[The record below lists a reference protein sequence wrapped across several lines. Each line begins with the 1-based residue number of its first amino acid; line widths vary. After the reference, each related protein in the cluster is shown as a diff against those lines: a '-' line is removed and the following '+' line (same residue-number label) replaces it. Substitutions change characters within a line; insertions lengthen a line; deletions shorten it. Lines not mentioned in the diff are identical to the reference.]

1 MQETSSERNYNTISP
16 SGKWVLL
23 MKGHTKIPYAR
34 QTAELLKYPEKFVP
48 DFEKNDI
55 VFWIRTSHFE
65 SRYLSIDQLLEDI
78 PAHNIMELSSGFS
91 FRGLDFTRREN
102 VHYIDTDLPDMIST
116 KKNLIEQLD
125 RGQQSKK
132 GKLKLL
138 PLNALDEEAFKKTVQ
153 HFEEGPVTIVNEGL
167 LIYLNTPE
175 KEKLCKIIHDVLK
188 ERGGYWITAD
198 IYVKLGSSNFTMAM
212 NEKTKKFFEDHNVEA
227 NRFDSFEHAEA
238 FFKQM
243 GFRIDKEANIDYT
256 KLSVFPYIARLTT
269 PEDFQKMGKPGKI
282 HTTWRLRP
290 Q

>member
-102 VHYIDTDLPDMIST
+102 VHYIDTDLPD
-116 KKNLIEQLD
+116 
-125 RGQQSKK
+125 
-132 GKLKLL
+132 
-138 PLNALDEEAFKKTVQ
+138 
-153 HFEEGPVTIVNEGL
+153 
-167 LIYLNTPE
+167 
-175 KEKLCKIIHDVLK
+175 
-188 ERGGYWITAD
+188 
-198 IYVKLGSSNFTMAM
+198 
-212 NEKTKKFFEDHNVEA
+212 
-227 NRFDSFEHAEA
+227 
-238 FFKQM
+238 
-243 GFRIDKEANIDYT
+243 
-256 KLSVFPYIARLTT
+256 
-269 PEDFQKMGKPGKI
+269 
-282 HTTWRLRP
+282 
-290 Q
+290 